1 MGIPATISSK
11 LGVNNYQSRIEII
24 YTEVID
30 YIYLQ
35 SYVFAVII
43 LKMKEIK
50 KRNKCDYVHYDMF
63 TQSDPIIYMM
73 VYNTQGGHID
83 NDMYAQR

>member
-1 MGIPATISSK
+1 M
-11 LGVNNYQSRIEII
+11 NDYQSRIEII

-30 YIYLQ
+30 YKYIQ

-43 LKMKEIK
+43 LKMK

-73 VYNTQGGHID
+73 VYNTQGDHIY